1 MLWLVTK
8 KELKKERDKIKR
20 SFKKRDLRFKEL
32 KNIIV
37 SKKEIE
43 LMIKEEILKLRELR
57 VLRVLTTPNPKT
69 IEAIKE
75 TKTIIRKKAEK
86 LLDIAEIRHEIG
98 LLVKKDYSTSY
109 IHNQIVEVKQLC
121 KKSCFFKYL
130 KEVRG
135 LRKPTPHTPRTKLAN

>member
-98 LLVKKDYSTSY
+98 LLVKKDYST
-109 IHNQIVEVKQLC
+109 
-121 KKSCFFKYL
+121 
-130 KEVRG
+130 
-135 LRKPTPHTPRTKLAN
+135 